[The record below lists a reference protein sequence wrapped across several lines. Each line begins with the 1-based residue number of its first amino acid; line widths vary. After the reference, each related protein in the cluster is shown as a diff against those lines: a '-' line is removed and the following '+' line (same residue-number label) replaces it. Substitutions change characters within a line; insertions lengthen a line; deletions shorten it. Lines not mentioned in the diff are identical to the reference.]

1 MVELWENFYRKNIMD
16 SVKNFN
22 RYETYV
28 HSAFVSLQGSIP
40 FWRENPFTVIAYPRI
55 LYNMVMSVGTK
66 EDDKSGYTSEL
77 YPYDL
82 GTYID
87 SKGKEQNDRMVDDHF
102 LSPQTVGEFVLDT
115 PDPYLEDF
123 ELFKRL
129 FKCISSTH
137 NIRHTQNLSL
147 AKLKHTVPTIFKYQ
161 KKNILLYDSV
171 TTEPVDNIIRPVVYV
186 SDTFV
191 DEYCKWEREM
201 VLNMDTEYGEPL
213 PVEILHAQ
221 KAHSTTSLDVFYT

>member
-1 MVELWENFYRKNIMD
+1 MYN
-16 SVKNFN
+16 VKHLDRN
-22 RYETYV
+22 ETYMFT
-28 HSAFVSLQGSIP
+28 AFLSLRGYLP
-40 FWRENPFTVIAYPRI
+40 FWRGNEHTLRAFPRT
-55 LYNMVMSVGTK
+55 LYEYVLSVGTK
-66 EDDKSGYTSEL
+66 KTDKSGFTSVL
-77 YPYDL
+77 YPHDL

-87 SKGKEQNDRMVDDHF
+87 SKGEEQNDRMVDDHF

-123 ELFKRL
+123 ELFKKL

>member
-1 MVELWENFYRKNIMD
+1 MYG
-16 SVKNFN
+16 VKHLN

-28 HSAFVSLQGSIP
+28 HSAFITLRGFIP
-40 FWRENPFTVIAYPRI
+40 FWRKNEFTLRAYPRH
-55 LYNMVMSVGTK
+55 LYDMVMSVGTK
-66 EDDKSGYTSEL
+66 KTDKSRYTSEL

-87 SKGKEQNDRMVDDHF
+87 SKGKVQNDRMVDDHF
-102 LSPQTVGEFVLDT
+102 LSPQTVGEFVLDN

-147 AKLKHTVPTIFKYQ
+147 AKLKHTVPTKFKYRE
-161 KKNILLYDSV
+161 KNIILYN
-171 TTEPVDNIIRPVVYV
+171 TFTKEPVDNLIIPMVHV
-186 SDTFV
+186 SDTFF
-191 DEYCKWEREM
+191 DEYCEWERKM
-201 VLNMDTEYGEPL
+201 VLKMDTEYGEPL
-213 PVEILHAQ
+213 PTEILYAQ
-221 KAHSTTSLDVFYT
+221 KPHSTRALHDFMVECSQ